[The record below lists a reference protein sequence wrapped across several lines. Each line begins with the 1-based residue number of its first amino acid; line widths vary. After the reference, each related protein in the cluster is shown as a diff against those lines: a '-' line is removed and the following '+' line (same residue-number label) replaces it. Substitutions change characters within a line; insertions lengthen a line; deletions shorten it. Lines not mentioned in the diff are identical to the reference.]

1 MMSLT
6 MQMILDEDSKIIHI
20 QINFEHHFATRVG
33 GNPES
38 KQRFQT
44 HVMSDLV
51 HDEPSEQFIFRA
63 TAIFDVFIGGV
74 TN

>member
-20 QINFEHHFATRVG
+20 QFNFEHHFATRVG

-38 KQRFQT
+38 KLRFQT
-44 HVMSDLV
+44 HRMSNLV
-51 HDEPSEQFIFRA
+51 DEEFNN
-63 TAIFDVFIGGV
+63 GV
-74 TN
+74 GF